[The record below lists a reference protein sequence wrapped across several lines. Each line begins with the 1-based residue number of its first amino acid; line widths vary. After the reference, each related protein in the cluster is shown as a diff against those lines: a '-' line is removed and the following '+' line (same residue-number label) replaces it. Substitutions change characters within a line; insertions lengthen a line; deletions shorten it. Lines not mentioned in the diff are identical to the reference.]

1 MSRPS
6 LEQVLTAPSFV
17 VGADGRPTAVVIDLA
32 TWRAIVAY
40 LEDEQDSEIMREAA
54 EGLASLGRGEHPD
67 GWKTWGDFEAEL
79 DALEQADELS
89 S

>member
-32 TWRAIVAY
+32 TWQAIVAY
-40 LEDEQDSEIMREAA
+40 REDEQDSEIMHEAA
-54 EGLASLGRGEHPD
+54 EDLASLGRGEHPA
-67 GWKTWGDFEAEL
+67 GWKTWGAFEAEL
-79 DALEQADELS
+79 DALEQADELPS
-89 S
+89 